1 MNTEHR
7 ISVIALIVVVSVE
20 LVLPGIYI
28 LDLPSSSGSTFCFV
42 GENGRVT
49 WTGGAVFFLAEPGDL
64 VLECVQNS
72 AGKHSSVYFYSVYIT
87 V

>member
-1 MNTEHR
+1 MNTEDR

-20 LVLPGIYI
+20 LAYI

-42 GENGRVT
+42 GENGRVA
-49 WTGGAVFFLAEPGDL
+49 WTGAAGFFLAEPGDL